1 MEVALLKYQE
11 SGKNALGQ
19 KVYDFVES
27 EKLEGFLDMLT
38 GNEADRAT
46 ALTSSTHIFLTE
58 QVGVQIT
65 TKDRIRAKGIDYEVS
80 FVDNPVNLDHHL
92 EIYLKVVA

>member
-1 MEVALLKYQE
+1 MEVTLLKCQA
-11 SGKNALGQ
+11 SRKNALGQ

-46 ALTSSTHIFLTE
+46 ALTSSTHIFLTKR
-58 QVGVQIT
+58 VDVQIT

>member
-1 MEVALLKYQE
+1 MEVTLLKCQA
-11 SGKNALGQ
+11 SRKNALGQ

-46 ALTSSTHIFLTE
+46 ALTSSTHIFLTK
-58 QVGVQIT
+58 QVDVQIT
-65 TKDRIRAKGIDYEVS
+65 TKDRIRSKGIDYEVS

>member
-1 MEVALLKYQE
+1 MEVTLLKCQA
-11 SGKNALGQ
+11 SRKNALGQ
-19 KVYDFVES
+19 KIYDFVES

-46 ALTSSTHIFLTE
+46 ALTSSTHIFLTK
-58 QVGVQIT
+58 QVDVQIT

>member
-1 MEVALLKYQE
+1 MEVTLLKCQA
-11 SGKNALGQ
+11 SRKNALGQ

-46 ALTSSTHIFLTE
+46 ALTSSTHSFLTK
-58 QVGVQIT
+58 QVDVQIT